1 MQGDVWQ
8 KRGERLIV
16 EKKHRCVVIYLLG
29 IIAVIL
35 FAYVLLCFS
44 RIGTT
49 EYVMHSDKIDTPFR
63 IILLADGHNA
73 VFGDGNTQL
82 LHLIAEQS
90 PDAILVVGD
99 MVNGHELQTDSA
111 EQLLRGLCGIAPVYA
126 SYGNHEIRHE
136 QEFGSDLHA
145 RYEACGAV
153 MLEDEWQ
160 EIEIGGQAIRLGG
173 IYGYCLPESA
183 LATGEARIEECEYL
197 RAFQDTELFTLLMC
211 HMPSGWNTFGGL
223 DAWDI
228 NCVVAGHAHGGQII
242 LPLIGGVYAPDQ
254 GWFPGRVHG
263 VFESEAQDSTL
274 IVSRGLG
281 SSVSVPR
288 IGNPPEVVVIDFFT
302 DER

>member
-1 MQGDVWQ
+1 MKSKKVCI
-8 KRGERLIV
+8 IV
-16 EKKHRCVVIYLLG
+16 SLAFAIALCVATCVYHVRPG
-29 IIAVIL
+29 VT
-35 FAYVLLCFS
+35 AYEVHS
-44 RIGTT
+44 R
-49 EYVMHSDKIDTPFR
+49 KIHTAFR
-63 IILLADGHNA
+63 IAMIADGHNA
-73 VFGDGNTQL
+73 TFGKGQAL
-82 LHLIAEQS
+82 LLDRIQAQS

-99 MVNGHELQTDSA
+99 MVNGHELQTDAA

-126 SYGNHEIRHE
+126 SYGNHEIRYE

-263 VFESEAQDSTL
+263 EFTSGDGATTL
-274 IVSRGLG
+274 IVTRGLG
-281 SSVSVPR
+281 SSMPVPR
-288 IGNPPEVVVIDFFT
+288 IGNPPEIVVIDFLPGSY
-302 DER
+302 

>member
-1 MQGDVWQ
+1 MLFVF
-8 KRGERLIV
+8 I
-16 EKKHRCVVIYLLG
+16 CVLYICIQSSFVRPSATVYTLSS
-29 IIAVIL
+29 A
-35 FAYVLLCFS
+35 
-44 RIGTT
+44 
-49 EYVMHSDKIDTPFR
+49 KIDTAFR
-63 IILLADGHNA
+63 VLFVADGHNA
-73 VFGDGNTQL
+73 EFGEDNAEL
-82 LHLIAEQS
+82 LDLVSGQS

-99 MVNGHELQTDSA
+99 MVNGDEAQTDTAKTLLSA
-111 EQLLRGLCGIAPVYA
+111 LAGIAPTYA
-126 SYGNHEIRHE
+126 SYGNHELKHE
-136 QEFGSDLHA
+136 SAFGSDTKDI
-145 RYEACGAV
+145 YDGCGVRLLDGEYLDIA
-153 MLEDEWQ
+153 
-160 EIEIGGQAIRLGG
+160 IGGQMIRLGG